1 MSKVEQL
8 KRDLRDIPT
17 GYGLMSLTWRTYP
30 VEKDVAFAAMKQVID
45 IAKKANHKAF
55 FDVGEFYGS
64 DRINLVYVK
73 EFFEKYPELRSDVII
88 SCKGAANNET
98 LAPMGK
104 YEDVLKSVRACCEAI
119 GGYIDIFEPA
129 RLDKSQ
135 CEDGSLYPYST
146 FSALA
151 SMVEEGV
158 IHGISLSE
166 VNAEEISAVAKDWM
180 KYLVCVEVELSL
192 FSKDILF
199 NGVAK
204 VCGELGLPI
213 ICYSPLG
220 RGLLTGKISSVD
232 DIPEGDYRKFLKR
245 FHGDS
250 LKQNFLLVN
259 FLQSEIADKR
269 DASKPISKV
278 QIALGWI
285 KHWNGSKEY
294 SGAKFIPI
302 PSGSTAEK
310 VSENFD
316 EEGSKLSEEE
326 FAKINDFLKEF
337 KTAGDRY
344 ERV

>member
-1 MSKVEQL
+1 M
-8 KRDLRDIPT
+8 
-17 GYGLMSLTWRTYP
+17 
-30 VEKDVAFAAMKQVID
+30 EKDVEFAAMKQVID
-45 IAKKANHKAF
+45 IPKKDNHMAF

-192 FSKDILF
+192 FSKEILF

-220 RGLLTGKISSVD
+220 RGLLTGKINSVD